1 MMGLSK
7 VSHVFMTA
15 AAIKQWQEHY
25 RPLAI
30 SGTEYGGLPVG
41 LCFGEHHAHLL
52 VIHTMQFDERA
63 RSITFCL
70 GWQTGQLLTTV
81 DQPRY
86 ERHGLW
92 YVRPPGNRQN
102 LDPTA
107 ADLKR
112 FEQDLLLLA
121 SRYEN
126 ERRREGLILM
136 TTAVWTSKSPMTV
149 RAFIFSLDRL
159 TCREVA
165 VQTDPIEDAL

>member
-1 MMGLSK
+1 MGLSR
-7 VSHVFMTA
+7 VSHVFVTSS
-15 AAIKQWQEHY
+15 AIQQWREHY
-25 RPLAI
+25 QPLAR
-30 SGTEYGGLPVG
+30 SGTEYEGLPVG
-41 LCFGEHHAHLL
+41 LCFGEHYAHLL

-70 GWQTGQLLTTV
+70 GWQTGQLLSTV

-92 YVRPPGNRQN
+92 YVRPPGDRQN
-102 LDPTA
+102 LDLTA

-112 FEQDLLLLA
+112 FEQDLLRMA
-121 SRYEN
+121 FRYEH
-126 ERRREGLILM
+126 EQRKEGLILV
-136 TTAVWTSKSPMTV
+136 TTSVWASKSPITV

-165 VQTDPIEDAL
+165 VQTDPIENSL